1 MAVERI
7 WLVQQWLRQLQ
18 SKAILLI
25 FEKFHRG
32 ITMRQFL
39 SISLITRL
47 ALIGLAG
54 MLISACSS
62 TMEGMGKDLQTMGNA
77 MGGTQ
82 SNNPSQTKGKDVVV
96 TPVK

>member
-1 MAVERI
+1 
-7 WLVQQWLRQLQ
+7 
-18 SKAILLI
+18 
-25 FEKFHRG
+25 
-32 ITMRQFL
+32 MRQFL
-39 SISLITRL
+39 SISFIARL

-54 MLISACSS
+54 IFISACSS

>member
-1 MAVERI
+1 VR
-7 WLVQQWLRQLQ
+7 
-18 SKAILLI
+18 
-25 FEKFHRG
+25 KFFSF
-32 ITMRQFL
+32 T
-39 SISLITRL
+39 LITRL
-47 ALIGLAG
+47 TLIGLTG

-77 MGGTQ
+77 MGGNQ